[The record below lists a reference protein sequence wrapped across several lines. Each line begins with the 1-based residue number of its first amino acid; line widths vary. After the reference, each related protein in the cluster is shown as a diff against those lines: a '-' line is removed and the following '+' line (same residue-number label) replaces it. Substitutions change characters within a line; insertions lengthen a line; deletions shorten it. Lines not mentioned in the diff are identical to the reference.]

1 MSCPS
6 CKIKFK
12 KNQRIPYMLSCCDT
26 ICSFCIN
33 YYTQGYTKE
42 EFECPICCSQTKS
55 LKIEAKNL
63 YPKEDEPTFVNA
75 NQGNTSGEFDITIK
89 FLDQSTL
96 SIIVNKNMT
105 VGQLISKVA
114 NQKGINENNLRLA
127 FKQVLK
133 DKDKTLEFYK
143 IKDNVTLMEV
153 NRIFGGKSPI
163 NS

>member
-1 MSCPS
+1 
-6 CKIKFK
+6 
-12 KNQRIPYMLSCCDT
+12 MLSCGDA
-26 ICSFCIN
+26 ICSCCIN
-33 YYTQGYTKE
+33 YYTQAYTKE
-42 EFECPICCSQTKS
+42 EFECPKCCNQAKS
-55 LKIEAKNL
+55 LKIEVKNL
-63 YPKEDEPTFVNA
+63 YPKDDEPTFVNA

-89 FLDQSTL
+89 FLDRSTL
-96 SIIVNKNMT
+96 IIRVNKNMT

-143 IKDNVTLMEV
+143 ITGNATLMQV
-153 NRIFGGKSPI
+153 NRLDGGRSPI